1 MSAELVAPG
10 QQHHLRPVPN
20 HGPADAAFD
29 AVYREHFDR
38 LRRFVLGMTGNESLA
53 EDIAQE
59 TLLRAYVRME
69 KFDFDRPL
77 WPWLKTVAT
86 RLVFD
91 HSRAQKRESLEADPV
106 AETET
111 DTFDV
116 TVERPLLAKALRCL
130 PARQRVAVGLRYLE
144 DWKAAEVAE
153 ALGLSRVAAEQ
164 LLLRARRRLSA
175 EYLAQGGEPATA
187 LRLALWPLLVF
198 VTGLRD
204 RIARLRQFMGTST
217 AAQLPM
223 SIDGA
228 TQMVAAAAF
237 GGVLLAG
244 GVAFAATAPPSPA
257 ETPAVRHASV
267 FHADDVRAGV
277 RAQVDTAA
285 APAPRAQ
292 NQPAKAAAPAA
303 GAGSALGTAAQDETS
318 PSASAAKVTRLE
330 VETAP
335 VDQAP
340 AGSGTQLTK
349 ERSTERYLL
358 KGRVEGRAGGDVVA
372 ETAPAVEAN
381 CTTSLVVGAACA
393 ALDAVDETVPDESG

>member
-10 QQHHLRPVPN
+10 RQDHLRPVPN
-20 HGPADAAFD
+20 HEPADAAFD

-38 LRRFVLGMTGNESLA
+38 LRRFVLGMTGNDSLA

-91 HSRAQKRESLEADPV
+91 HSRAQKRESLEAEPV
-106 AETET
+106 GETAS

-144 DWKAAEVAE
+144 DWKAAEVAD

-175 EYLAQGGEPATA
+175 EYLAQGGEPVSA
-187 LRLALWPLLVF
+187 LRVALWPVLVF
-198 VTGLRD
+198 FTGLRD
-204 RIARLRQFMGTST
+204 RIARFRQFMGTST

-223 SIDGA
+223 SLDGA

-237 GGVLLAG
+237 GGVLLAS
-244 GVAFAATAPPSPA
+244 GVALAATAPRAVEP
-257 ETPAVRHASV
+257 TAVRHASV
-267 FHADDVRAGV
+267 FHADDVRAAV
-277 RAQVDTAA
+277 RTPAEAAAA
-285 APAPRAQ
+285 APARAQ
-292 NQPAKAAAPAA
+292 VQPLKAASPA
-303 GAGSALGTAAQDETS
+303 GSAGSALGTAAQETTTS
-318 PSASAAKVTRLE
+318 QPATKVTRLG
-330 VETAP
+330 VETQAP

-340 AGSGTQLTK
+340 AGSGTQVTK
-349 ERSTERYLL
+349 ERSAEKYLL
-358 KGRVEGRAGGDVVA
+358 KGRVEGRAGGNVIA
-372 ETAPAVEAN
+372 ETAPALEAN
-381 CTTSLVVGAACA
+381 CTTSQVVGAACA
-393 ALDAVDETVPDESG
+393 ALDTVDEAVPSESN